1 MMGFYQMFD
10 PLYWMLVGPAM
21 LLAIYAQFKVKGAF
35 NKYKKQA
42 NSTGFTGAQAA
53 AEMLTRQGVGD
64 CRIEMTKG
72 LLSDHYD
79 PTAKTL
85 RLSPDV
91 YNGRSVAAV
100 GIACHE
106 AGHALQH
113 ANGYSMLGLRSM
125 LVPITN
131 ISSKA
136 ALPLLFIGMILGM
149 FGLAKIGVILFGV
162 TVVFQLVTLPVEFNA
177 SSRAK
182 AALVQNNIITLP
194 EEINGVN
201 SVLNAAAMT
210 YVAATI
216 AALAQLLY
224 YAIRLGLI
232 GGGDD

>member
-1 MMGFYQMFD
+1 
-10 PLYWMLVGPAM
+10 
-21 LLAIYAQFKVKGAF
+21 
-35 NKYKKQA
+35 
-42 NSTGFTGAQAA
+42 
-53 AEMLTRQGVGD
+53 
-64 CRIEMTKG
+64 
-72 LLSDHYD
+72 
-79 PTAKTL
+79 
-85 RLSPDV
+85 
-91 YNGRSVAAV
+91 
-100 GIACHE
+100 
-106 AGHALQH
+106 
-113 ANGYSMLGLRSM
+113 M